1 MNATSLEELRS
12 RGRSRETVDEK
23 MEQVRE
29 LLVGEELRRTDAR
42 LAAMETRIRE
52 LEATF
57 ERRLDALQARIDAL
71 AGETAAERRGSFD
84 ELSRLV
90 TGLGDEIRRIGKSG

>member
-1 MNATSLEELRS
+1 M
-12 RGRSRETVDEK
+12 DEK

-29 LLVGEELRRTDAR
+29 LLVGEDLRRIEAR
-42 LAAMETRIRE
+42 LVAMETRIRE
-52 LEATF
+52 LEAAF
-57 ERRLDALQARIDAL
+57 EKRLDALQARIDAV

-90 TGLGDEIRRIGKSG
+90 TGLGDEIRRIGKGG